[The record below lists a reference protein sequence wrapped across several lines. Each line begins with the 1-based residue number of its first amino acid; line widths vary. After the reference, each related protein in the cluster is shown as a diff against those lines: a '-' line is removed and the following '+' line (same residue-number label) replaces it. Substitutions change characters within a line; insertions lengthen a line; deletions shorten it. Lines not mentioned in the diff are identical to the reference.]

1 MRSVIAVD
9 FGVEIIIP
17 ALLCIWVFGKCLL
30 HRVFYFLESVDIP
43 EKEIQQN
50 NIFTAALWIF
60 TLFCLLAIWSPST
73 PLVKISSLC
82 FLAFLLQ
89 AGVTDAVSGYLP
101 LTFTRRFMLAGL
113 LTSCFPVITAEVLLN
128 QSLEA
133 AVMGLLLIVI
143 HKVANR
149 KSEKIGRGDLWLIA
163 GFTAWEGVQDA
174 AIIAAGGLA
183 AFTFWHLSRNV
194 FEKKE
199 GPVGPWLCF
208 SGGVVLLGKLYNPI
222 WMIVS

>member
-9 FGVEIIIP
+9 FGMVMIIP
-17 ALLCIWVFGKCLL
+17 ALLCIWALGKCLL
-30 HRVFYFLESVDIP
+30 HRVFNFLESVDIP
-43 EKEIQQN
+43 GKELQQS

-60 TLFCLLAIWSPST
+60 TLFCLLAIWSPSP

-101 LTFTRRFMLAGL
+101 LTFTRRFILAGL

-128 QSLEA
+128 RALEA

-143 HKVANR
+143 HNVANR
-149 KSEKIGRGDLWLIA
+149 KSENIGRGDLWLIA
-163 GFTAWEGVQDA
+163 GFTAWEGINDA
-174 AIIAAGGLA
+174 AMIAAGGLA
-183 AFTFWHLSRNV
+183 AFTFWHLSRNAS
-194 FEKKE
+194 EKKE
-199 GPVGPWLCF
+199 GPLGPWLCI
-208 SGGVVLLGKLYNPI
+208 SGGLVLLGKLYNPI
-222 WMIVS
+222 WIIIT